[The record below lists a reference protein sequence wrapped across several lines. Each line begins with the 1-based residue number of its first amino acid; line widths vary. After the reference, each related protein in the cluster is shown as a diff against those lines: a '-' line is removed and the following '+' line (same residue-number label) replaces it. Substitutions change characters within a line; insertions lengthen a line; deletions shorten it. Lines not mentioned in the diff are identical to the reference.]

1 MNPVC
6 AWPTDETSGLDT
18 RMPSV
23 HFAAST
29 QLVLLEEPGSVGRAA
44 ADRLRAYLFVTPS
57 WTSWRDTTQLVSDP
71 DRPRLPSLDVV
82 ASAAS
87 MAMERYAAGD
97 DLAFEEVYDA
107 LAPRLYAF
115 VLRRTQGNRARAEDL
130 VQQTFL
136 QMHHARG
143 RFTPGADVVPWAYSI
158 ARRLL
163 IDSVRRGTREVI
175 AEDSVFD
182 REVAPLASADD
193 LIVAKEMAIL
203 VEAELARMP
212 PAQRE
217 AFDLVKS
224 EGMSMAEAAEALGT
238 TVTAVK
244 LRAHRAYEAI
254 RVVLGGGPPR
264 TPSVS
269 RSRARAAL
277 EVDDPEP
284 EVASSETA
292 PAGPDDDDA
301 KAGAR

>member
-1 MNPVC
+1 
-6 AWPTDETSGLDT
+6 
-18 RMPSV
+18 MPSV
-23 HFAAST
+23 HLEAST
-29 QLVLLEEPGSVGRAA
+29 QLVLLEELGSVESSA
-44 ADRLRAYLFVTPS
+44 ADRLLGNLFVSPS
-57 WTSWRDTTQLVSDP
+57 SARWRDTTRWVSDA
-71 DRPRLPSLDVV
+71 DRPRLPNLDAV

-87 MAMERYAAGD
+87 TAMERYASGD
-97 DLAFEEVYDA
+97 DLAFDEVYDA

-115 VLRRTQGNRARAEDL
+115 VLRRTQGNRARSEDL

-175 AEDSVFD
+175 VEDAVFD
-182 REVAPLASADD
+182 REVAPLDAADD

-224 EGMSMAEAAEALGT
+224 EGMSMAEAAEVLGT

-254 RVVLGGGPPR
+254 RAVLGGAAPKA
-264 TPSVS
+264 PSA
-269 RSRARAAL
+269 SRARAQAAAL
-277 EVDDPEP
+277 ADADEP
-284 EVASSETA
+284 
-292 PAGPDDDDA
+292 GDDDDA